1 MKLFL
6 ALPLFVLSACH
17 ARPAPAPEPGLE
29 PLRRA
34 HAHNDYQ
41 HARPLEDAADLGF
54 TSVEVDV
61 FPGEGRLLVAHHALE
76 LIFRRTFED
85 LYLKPLVQRLESSG
99 SVLGHPLAEQGGF
112 FLLVD
117 AKDDG
122 EAVLALLEEKLSPHR
137 RWLTRWV
144 DGRLVPGELTVLLS
158 GARPTETLRARRER
172 LVHLDGRPGEIGR
185 LDAALAP
192 MVSTSWPSVFRW
204 RGRGEQPPDER
215 RRLEEL
221 VARAHAG
228 GHRLR
233 FWALPHDERVW
244 EAVYTAGV
252 DLLQSDDLPRLA
264 RFLRSRAEAESEQ
277 LP

>member
-1 MKLFL
+1 MPSVL
-6 ALPLFVLSACH
+6 ALLLLVLASCRGAPPR
-17 ARPAPAPEPGLE
+17 AAGPAPL
-29 PLRRA
+29 LRA

-41 HARPLEDAADLGF
+41 HPRPLEDAADLGF

-61 FPGEGRLLVAHHALE
+61 FPGEGRLFVGHDLRD
-76 LIFRRTFED
+76 LILPRTFED
-85 LYLKPLVQRLESSG
+85 LYLRPLVTRLEATG
-99 SVLGHPLAEQGGF
+99 TVLGHPLAERGGF
-112 FLLVD
+112 LLLVD
-117 AKDDG
+117 AKVGG
-122 EAVLALLEEKLSPHR
+122 EDVLTLLEEKLSPHR

-158 GARPTETLRARRER
+158 GSRPTGTLRARRER
-172 LVHLDGRPGEIGR
+172 LVHLDGRPGELGR

-192 MVSTSWPSVFRW
+192 MVSTSWHSRFRW
-204 RGRGEQPPDER
+204 RGQGEQPEAER
-215 RRLEEL
+215 HQLEEL

-244 EAVYTAGV
+244 EAVHAAGV

-264 RFLRSRAEAESEQ
+264 RFLRSRTGAEAERR
-277 LP
+277 P

>member
-6 ALPLFVLSACH
+6 ALPLFVLAACQV
-17 ARPAPAPEPGLE
+17 RPAPEPEPDLE

-41 HARPLEDAADLGF
+41 HSRPLEDAADLGF

-61 FPGEGRLLVAHHALE
+61 FPGEDRLLVAHHVLE

-85 LYLKPLVQRLESSG
+85 LYLKPLIARLEASG

-122 EAVLALLEEKLSPHR
+122 EAVLDLLEEKLSPHR

-158 GARPTETLRARRER
+158 GSRPIETLRARRER
-172 LVHLDGRPGEIGR
+172 IIHLDGRPGELDR
-185 LDAALAP
+185 FDAALAP
-192 MVSTSWPSVFRW
+192 MVSTSWRSLFRW
-204 RGRGEQPPDER
+204 RGRGEQPEEER
-215 RRLEEL
+215 RELEEL

-244 EAVYTAGV
+244 EAVHAAGV
-252 DLLQSDDLPRLA
+252 DLLQSDDLERLA
-264 RFLRSRAEAESEQ
+264 RFLRSRAGAEREQ
-277 LP
+277 QP